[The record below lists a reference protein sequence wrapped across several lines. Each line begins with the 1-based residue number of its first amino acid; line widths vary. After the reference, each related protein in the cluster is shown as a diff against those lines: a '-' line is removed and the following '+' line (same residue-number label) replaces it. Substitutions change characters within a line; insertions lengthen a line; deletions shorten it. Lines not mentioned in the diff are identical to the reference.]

1 MKALLYVGIVVG
13 NIAVYIVVL
22 VLVLY
27 QPVMSFLVCG
37 LCLASSYIQPSLHL
51 FDFCKN
57 FF

>member
-13 NIAVYIVVL
+13 NVAVYIV

-57 FF
+57 CF